1 MGVLVSM
8 IPSVYSQ
15 IYVILLSFMKKGFMT
30 KHLNFINEP

>member
-15 IYVILLSFMKKGFMT
+15 IYVTLLSLMKKGFMT
-30 KHLNFINEP
+30 KHLNFIYEP